1 MPIEQRVMN
10 APQRPGGIKASG
22 GIKPKAEAAVP
33 DDEPKKSKKKLVV
46 ILAVV
51 VVLLAAAAYYFFF
64 MPSGGAAEAEEP
76 APEPGKVFTVEAMSI
91 NLADGHYLRLGLGL
105 QLTADAHELDAAKAR
120 DAAIVL
126 FSGKS
131 VAEVSDPASR
141 DALKGELAHQLDE
154 LYEGEV
160 MGVYLTDFVTQ

>member
-1 MPIEQRVMN
+1 VPIEQRVMN
-10 APQRPGGIKASG
+10 APQRPGAAQAGG
-22 GIKPKAEAAVP
+22 GIKPKADAAAPEA
-33 DDEPKKSKKKLVV
+33 EPKKSKKKLF
-46 ILAVV
+46 VV
-51 VVLLAAAAYYFFF
+51 VGIVVVALAAAAYYFLV
-64 MPSGGAAEAEEP
+64 MSAGGAEAEEP
-76 APEPGKVFTVEAMSI
+76 APEAGEVFTVEAMSI

-105 QLTADAHELDAAKAR
+105 QLTAEAHELDAAKAR

-141 DALKGELAHQLDE
+141 DALKTELAHQLDE

>member
-10 APQRPGGIKASG
+10 APQRPGAAQAGG
-22 GIKPKAEAAVP
+22 GIKPKADAAAPEA
-33 DDEPKKSKKKLVV
+33 EPKKSKKKLFV
-46 ILAVV
+46 IVGIVV
-51 VVLLAAAAYYFFF
+51 VALAAAAYYFLV
-64 MPSGGAAEAEEP
+64 MGKEAEAAEP
-76 APEPGKVFTVEAMSI
+76 APEPGEVFTVEAMSI

-105 QLTADAHELDAAKAR
+105 QLTAEAHELDAAKAR

-131 VAEVSDPASR
+131 VEEVSDPASR
-141 DALKGELAHQLDE
+141 DALKTELAHQLDE

>member
-10 APQRPGGIKASG
+10 APQRPGAAQAGG
-22 GIKPKAEAAVP
+22 GIKPKADAAAPEA
-33 DDEPKKSKKKLVV
+33 EPKKSKKKLFV
-46 ILAVV
+46 IVGIVV
-51 VVLLAAAAYYFFF
+51 VALAAAAYYFLV
-64 MPSGGAAEAEEP
+64 MGKEAEAAEP
-76 APEPGKVFTVEAMSI
+76 APEPGEVFTVEAMSI

-105 QLTADAHELDAAKAR
+105 QLTAEAHELDAAKAR

-131 VAEVSDPASR
+131 VEEVSDPESR

>member
-10 APQRPGGIKASG
+10 APQRPGAAQASG
-22 GIKPKAEAAVP
+22 GIKPKTEAAAP
-33 DDEPKKSKKKLVV
+33 EEEPKKSKKKLLVV
-46 ILAVV
+46 VGAVV
-51 VVLLAAAAYYFFF
+51 LLLAAAAYYFLV
-64 MPSGGAAEAEEP
+64 MSAGGGAEAEEP
-76 APEPGKVFTVEAMSI
+76 APEPGEVFTVEAMSI

-105 QLTADAHELDAAKAR
+105 QLTAEAHELDAAKAR

-131 VAEVSDPASR
+131 VAEVSDPESR